1 MTQTN
6 NNAEQLTIKLSRE
19 EIQVTGRLY
28 DFAGK
33 VLTILHQSNPES
45 TTSTINS
52 AYVWDKY
59 NIIAAARALN
69 IDENT
74 FYSWCYDH
82 SDFITTRVLIRAAI
96 ALSPESP
103 APSQADRLFE
113 WSLIKERANR
123 TEFRHKHDEYKAHR
137 SREQWD
143 GQKFRKLYSPDDLAL
158 HLMLECEVF
167 YTWNDT
173 TVSQALEYLRT
184 SYPDLTVQD
193 LQRVYN
199 NNVDMVT
206 SIYG

>member
-6 NNAEQLTIKLSRE
+6 TNAEQLTIKLSRE
-19 EIQVTGRLY
+19 EIEVTGRLY
-28 DFAGK
+28 DFAGN
-33 VLTILHQSNPES
+33 VLITLHQCNPES
-45 TTSTINS
+45 LNNTVNN
-52 AYVWDKY
+52 AFVWDKY
-59 NIIAAARALN
+59 FILAAARALN
-69 IDENT
+69 IDENK
-74 FYSWCYDH
+74 FFAWCYDH

-103 APSQADRLFE
+103 APSQAERLFE
-113 WSLIKERANR
+113 WNIIEERARR
-123 TEFRHKHDEYKAHR
+123 TEFRRKHDEYKAHR
-137 SREQWD
+137 NREQWD
-143 GQKFRKLYSPDDLAL
+143 GQKFRELYSPDDLAL

-199 NNVDMVT
+199 NNADMVA

>member
-6 NNAEQLTIKLSRE
+6 NNAEQLKIKLSRE

-33 VLTILHQSNPES
+33 VLTILHQSNPKS
-45 TTSTINS
+45 TTSTVNN

-96 ALSPESP
+96 ALSSESP

-123 TEFRHKHDEYKAHR
+123 IEFHR
-137 SREQWD
+137 E
-143 GQKFRKLYSPDDLAL
+143 K
-158 HLMLECEVF
+158 
-167 YTWNDT
+167 
-173 TVSQALEYLRT
+173 
-184 SYPDLTVQD
+184 
-193 LQRVYN
+193 
-199 NNVDMVT
+199 
-206 SIYG
+206 